1 MNLCMVSIAIDII
14 LKYLPEDIIESPRHQ
29 TYIMNPNQIARLITE
44 DIKINNGLIFE
55 THAWEEFWDLTDRA
69 NFLIPNIGHI
79 HITDDQY
86 TKIKDKIIKI
96 NSKII
101 NLLPDNK
108 NEMRKR
114 LTNLNKMLLS
124 KLVSSTANM
133 ERLEQELDP
142 PRESNFATASMVE
155 ATISIRDICNSYL
168 DLQTTIKN
176 SINSVDVV
184 ANRRLEV
191 YVLVIKIIIKSLTN
205 LIHIQPSWP
214 TTKPQEPD
222 NVLDDVDVLPIP
234 GQEGAA
240 IERLRNID
248 KLLRPDD

>member
-69 NFLIPNIGHI
+69 DFLIPNIGHI

-205 LIHIQPSWP
+205 LIHI
-214 TTKPQEPD
+214 
-222 NVLDDVDVLPIP
+222 
-234 GQEGAA
+234 
-240 IERLRNID
+240 
-248 KLLRPDD
+248 